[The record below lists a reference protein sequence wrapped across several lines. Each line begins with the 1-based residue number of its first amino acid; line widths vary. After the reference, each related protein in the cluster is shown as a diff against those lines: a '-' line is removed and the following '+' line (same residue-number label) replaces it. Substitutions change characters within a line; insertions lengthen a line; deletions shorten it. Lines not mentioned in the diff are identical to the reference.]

1 MHGFA
6 VIKYVVVRTHG
17 LKIQMGSDLC
27 YPARKIRLRFSA
39 GGFFSF
45 RQKRRDLNKEGES
58 RRLSEEN
65 SPGDCFRRRG
75 QRAKRGDRRNAPEKS
90 LRAGQ
95 KIDKF
100 RLVDFF
106 YPLRKQWYIIN
117 DSGAIVVS
125 HQSVRTVYHHAKR
138 VSNNF
143 RNDDIQN
150 FVLMICNSFRN

>member
-27 YPARKIRLRFSA
+27 YPARKIRLRFGA

-75 QRAKRGDRRNAPEKS
+75 QRAQRGDRRNAPEKS

-106 YPLRKQWYIIN
+106 IHCESNGISSTIAVLSLYLISPLGLYIITR
-117 DSGAIVVS
+117 
-125 HQSVRTVYHHAKR
+125 SVYQITFAM
-138 VSNNF
+138 
-143 RNDDIQN
+143 
-150 FVLMICNSFRN
+150 MIYKTSF